1 MSPNV
6 VITGANR
13 GIGLAFCKRYLELG
27 YNVYAVCR
35 QPGAELPKLDVTVI
49 DGVDVS
55 LPEGVEKLKAAM
67 HEIPIDLL
75 INNAGIW
82 GKEMFGS
89 IDYDIMEKVISVN
102 ALAPLR
108 VTEALLDN
116 MGTGSKIALITSRM
130 GSIEDNTSGN
140 GYDYRMSKAALNMAG
155 KTLAVDLGEQGIPV
169 GIYHPG
175 FVQTDMV
182 GGRGDIPPET
192 AAERISERIKELN
205 LNNSGSF
212 WHSNGSQLPW

>member
-1 MSPNV
+1 MSHNV
-6 VITGANR
+6 VITGTNR
-13 GIGLAFCKRYLELG
+13 GIGLAFCKRYLQLG

-35 QPGAELPKLDVTVI
+35 KAGPDLPNLNVTVV

-55 LPEGVEKLKAAM
+55 DPEGIERLRTAM
-67 HEIPIDLL
+67 HDIPIDLL
-75 INNAGIW
+75 INNAGIL
-82 GKEMFGS
+82 GKEVLGS
-89 IDYDIMEKVISVN
+89 IDYEIMEKVFSVN

-108 VTEALLDN
+108 VTEALLAN
-116 MGTGSKIALITSRM
+116 MGPGAKIALITSRM
-130 GSIEDNTSGN
+130 GSIEDNTSGR

-155 KTLAVDLGEQGIPV
+155 KTLAVDLAEEGIPV

-182 GGRGDIPPET
+182 GGMGDITPET
-192 AAERISERIKELN
+192 AADRISERIKELN

-212 WHSNGSQLPW
+212 WHSNGELLPW

>member
-1 MSPNV
+1 
-6 VITGANR
+6 
-13 GIGLAFCKRYLELG
+13 GLAFCKRYLQLG

-35 QPGAELPKLDVTVI
+35 KAGPDLPNLNVTVV

-55 LPEGVEKLKAAM
+55 EPEGIERLRSAM
-67 HEIPIDLL
+67 YGIPIDLL
-75 INNAGIW
+75 INNAGIL
-82 GKEMFGS
+82 GKETLGS
-89 IDYDIMEKVISVN
+89 IDYETMQKVFSVN

-108 VTEALLDN
+108 VTEALLAN

-130 GSIEDNTSGN
+130 GSIEDNTSGR

-155 KTLAVDLGEQGIPV
+155 KTLAVDLAEEGIPV

-182 GGRGDIPPET
+182 GGMGDITPDT

-212 WHSNGSQLPW
+212 WHSKGELLPW

>member
-6 VITGANR
+6 IITGANR

-27 YNVYAVCR
+27 YNVYAICR
-35 QPGAELPKLDVTVI
+35 KAGPDLPNLSATVI

-55 LPEGVEKLKAAM
+55 QPEGIERLRSAV
-67 HEIPIDLL
+67 HDIPVDIL

-82 GKEMFGS
+82 GKETLGS
-89 IDYDIMEKVISVN
+89 IDYEIMQNVFSVN

-108 VTEALLDN
+108 VTEALLAN

-130 GSIEDNTSGN
+130 GSIEDNTSGR

-155 KTLAVDLGEQGIPV
+155 KTLAVDLLDEGISV

-182 GGRGDIPPET
+182 GGKGDITPDV
-192 AAERISERIKELN
+192 AAERISDRVKELN
-205 LNNSGSF
+205 LTNSGNF
-212 WHSNGSQLPW
+212 WHSNGEQLPW